1 MFMRIASKLNIVVLA
16 VLVSSV
22 AANYAVLKSTIQ
34 PRFDDIELTAASK
47 NHERVLEAIGAV
59 SEALR
64 ASAQDYAFWDS
75 CYQFA
80 LGNSVED
87 FVASTLTP
95 APKMLE
101 NVSVDVAVFLNRERQ
116 VLWAAGIDG
125 SSGASLTG
133 LVPDLMSV
141 KYRHPYLS
149 GTGSVFVSSGL
160 VHTHKGLAL
169 VAVAPIVKGDHTGE
183 PAGVVLMA
191 KLLKEAKIQDVT
203 GVYFASVG
211 VSRNTTLAPSQR
223 RTRTFQNTVE
233 TSSVI
238 VDIDGRPI
246 AKIKSHTPRDLSKA
260 GAAAINSAVLLMLIA
275 ASMVILALW
284 LFVRWVVVSRIVALK
299 EHFSTAVE
307 SGRICESR
315 SDNAADEIGEM
326 ARAFNRMATHV
337 NDMRDAIADSAYLS
351 GVSEWAAGTLHNV
364 RNALTPINMYALKV
378 QDLFDERWR
387 SNMRTALAQIELIG
401 IDPERREKLTS
412 YLLASSHRMLACAD
426 QTHKISDRII
436 ATSKTIEEIVGE
448 YENFGCRDT
457 QVLSLELREI
467 VEAVAKTVFEGRGAD
482 VRLEITQHR
491 ALARA
496 NRTIVRQ
503 ILSNL
508 FVNALEAMQ
517 NQKREQRVR
526 VEIETSDENGPID
539 VLIIDNGEGIPVDDL
554 RAIFERGYSTRRH
567 KKGGLGLHW
576 CANAAKAM
584 GGSLQAISD
593 GPGTGATLILSLPSL
608 TAERELEEAA

>member
-1 MFMRIASKLNIVVLA
+1 M
-16 VLVSSV
+16 
-22 AANYAVLKSTIQ
+22 T
-34 PRFDDIELTAASK
+34 
-47 NHERVLEAIGAV
+47 
-59 SEALR
+59 
-64 ASAQDYAFWDS
+64 
-75 CYQFA
+75 
-80 LGNSVED
+80 
-87 FVASTLTP
+87 
-95 APKMLE
+95 
-101 NVSVDVAVFLNRERQ
+101 
-116 VLWAAGIDG
+116 
-125 SSGASLTG
+125 
-133 LVPDLMSV
+133 
-141 KYRHPYLS
+141 
-149 GTGSVFVSSGL
+149 SGL

-169 VAVAPIVKGDHTGE
+169 IAVAPIVKGDHSGE

-191 KLLKEAKIQDVT
+191 KLLREAKLQDIT
-203 GVYFASVG
+203 GVHFATVG
-211 VSRNTTLAPSQR
+211 VSPASAALQEDR
-223 RTRTFQNTVE
+223 RIKKFQNTVE

-246 AKIKSHTPRDLSKA
+246 ARIKSHTPRDLSKA

-275 ASMVILALW
+275 ASTVILVLW
-284 LFVRWVVVSRIVALK
+284 LFVRRVVVSRIVALK
-299 EHFSTAVE
+299 EHFSSAVE

-315 SDNAADEIGEM
+315 SDNAADEIGDM

-387 SNMRTALAQIELIG
+387 TNMRTALAQIELAG
-401 IDPERREKLTS
+401 IEPERREKLTT

-457 QVLSLELREI
+457 QVLPIELREM
-467 VEAVAKTVFEGRGAD
+467 ADSVAKTVFEGRNAD
-482 VRLEITQHR
+482 VQLEITQNK

-503 ILSNL
+503 IVSNL
-508 FVNALEAMQ
+508 LVNAQEAMQ
-517 NQKREQRVR
+517 NQKRDKRVR
-526 VEIETSDENGPID
+526 IEIETNPEEGRIELH
-539 VLIIDNGEGIPVDDL
+539 VTDNGEGIAPDQL

-576 CANAAKAM
+576 CANAAKTM
-584 GGSLQAISD
+584 GGSLHAVSE
-593 GPGTGATLILSLPSL
+593 GPGTGATLVLSLPALSS
-608 TAERELEEAA
+608 ERDLEEAA

>member
-1 MFMRIASKLNIVVLA
+1 MRIASKLNIVVLA
-16 VLVSSV
+16 VLAASV
-22 AANYAVLKSTIQ
+22 AANYAVLKATIQ
-34 PRFDDIELTAASK
+34 PRFDDIELTAAAK
-47 NHERVLEAIGAV
+47 NHDRVLEAIGSV

-80 LGNSVED
+80 LGNDVSE

-101 NVSVDVAVFLNRERQ
+101 NVSVDAAVFLDRERR

-125 SSGASLTG
+125 SSGTSLVG
-133 LVPDLMSV
+133 LVPDLLGV
-141 KYRHPYLS
+141 KYRHPYLTDS
-149 GTGSVFVSSGL
+149 GPVAVTSGL

-191 KLLKEAKIQDVT
+191 KLLREAKLQDIT
-203 GVYFASVG
+203 GVYFATAG
-211 VSRNTTLAPSQR
+211 VSPETELLPQHR
-223 RTRTFQNTVE
+223 RVRKFQNAVE
-233 TSSVI
+233 TASVI

-260 GAAAINSAVLLMLIA
+260 GAAAINSAVLLMLLA
-275 ASMVILALW
+275 ASMVIMVLW

-299 EHFSTAVE
+299 DHFSSAVE
-307 SGRICESR
+307 SGRICESK

-387 SNMRTALAQIELIG
+387 TNMRTALAQIELVG
-401 IDPERREKLTS
+401 IEPERREKLTS

-426 QTHKISDRII
+426 QTYKISDRII

-448 YENFGCRDT
+448 YENFGVKDT
-457 QVLSLELREI
+457 QVLPIELREI
-467 VEAVAKTVFEGRGAD
+467 VDAVAKSVFEGRNAD
-482 VRLEITQHR
+482 VQLEITPHK
-491 ALARA
+491 ALVCA

-503 ILSNL
+503 IVSNL
-508 FVNALEAMQ
+508 FVNAQEAMQ
-517 NQKREQRVR
+517 NQKREKRVR
-526 VEIETSDENGPID
+526 IEIETFDDEGR
-539 VLIIDNGEGIPVDDL
+539 VELHVTDNGEGIAADQL
-554 RAIFERGYSTRRH
+554 RAVFERGFSTRRN

-584 GGSLQAISD
+584 GGSLHAASD
-593 GPGTGATLILSLPSL
+593 GPGTGATLVLCLPAL
-608 TAERELEEAA
+608 TAERDLEEAA

>member
-1 MFMRIASKLNIVVLA
+1 MRIASKLNIVMLA
-16 VLVSSV
+16 VLAASV
-22 AANYAVLKSTIQ
+22 VANYAVLKATIQ
-34 PRFDDIELTAASK
+34 PRFDDIELTAAAK
-47 NHERVLEAIGAV
+47 NHDRVLEAIGSV

-80 LGNSVED
+80 QGINVAE

-101 NVSVDVAVFLNRERQ
+101 NVAVDAAVFLDRDRN

-125 SSGASLTG
+125 SSGPSVAG
-133 LVPDLMSV
+133 LVPDLLSV
-141 KYRHPYLS
+141 KYRHPYLAGS
-149 GTGSVFVSSGL
+149 GPVAVTSGL

-169 VAVAPIVKGDHTGE
+169 IAVAPIVKGDHTGE

-191 KLLKEAKIQDVT
+191 KLLREAKLQDIT
-203 GVYFASVG
+203 GVSFATAG
-211 VSRNTTLAPSQR
+211 VSPDTALHPEDRSVRKFENA
-223 RTRTFQNTVE
+223 VE
-233 TSSVI
+233 TASIV

-246 AKIKSHTPRDLSKA
+246 AKIKSHTSRDLSKA
-260 GAAAINSAVLLMLIA
+260 GAAAINSAVLLMLLA
-275 ASMVILALW
+275 ATLVIMVLW
-284 LFVRWVVVSRIVALK
+284 LFVRWIVVSRIVALK
-299 EHFSTAVE
+299 NHFSSAVE
-307 SGRICESR
+307 SGRICESK
-315 SDNAADEIGEM
+315 SDNAPDEIGEM
-326 ARAFNRMATHV
+326 SRAFNRMATHV

-387 SNMRTALAQIELIG
+387 TNMRTALAQIELVG
-401 IDPERREKLTS
+401 IEPERREKLTS

-426 QTHKISDRII
+426 QTYKISDRII

-448 YENFGCRDT
+448 YENFGRKDT
-457 QVLSLELREI
+457 QILPIELRE
-467 VEAVAKTVFEGRGAD
+467 VVDSVAKSVFEGRNAD
-482 VRLEITQHR
+482 VQLEITPHKAQV
-491 ALARA
+491 RA

-503 ILSNL
+503 IISNL
-508 FVNALEAMQ
+508 LVNAQEAMQ
-517 NQKREQRVR
+517 AQKREKRVR
-526 VEIETSDENGPID
+526 IEIECLPEEDRVELYVT
-539 VLIIDNGEGIPVDDL
+539 DNGEGIEAGQL
-554 RAIFERGYSTRRH
+554 RAIFERGFSTRRH

-584 GGSLQAISD
+584 GGSLHALSD
-593 GPGTGATLILSLPSL
+593 GPGTGATLVLSLPAH
-608 TAERELEEAA
+608 TAERDMQEAA

>member
-1 MFMRIASKLNIVVLA
+1 MRIASKLNIVVLA
-16 VLVSSV
+16 VLAASV

-34 PRFDDIELTAASK
+34 PRFDDIELTAATK
-47 NHERVLEAIGAV
+47 NHDRVLEAIGSV

-80 LGNSVED
+80 LGNDVAE

-101 NVSVDVAVFLNRERQ
+101 NVSVDAAVFLDRDRR

-125 SSGASLTG
+125 STGTSSIG
-133 LVPDLMSV
+133 LVPDLMGV
-141 KYRHPYLS
+141 QYRHPYLS
-149 GTGSVFVSSGL
+149 GTGQVAVTSGL
-160 VHTHKGLAL
+160 VHTHKGLAI

-191 KLLKEAKIQDVT
+191 KLLREAKLQDIT
-203 GVYFASVG
+203 GVYFATVG
-211 VSRNTTLAPSQR
+211 VSPNSSLLPEQR
-223 RTRTFQNTVE
+223 KIRKFQNTVE

-238 VDIDGRPI
+238 FDIDGRPI
-246 AKIKSHTPRDLSKA
+246 SKIKSHTPRDLSKA

-275 ASMVILALW
+275 ASMVIMVLW

-315 SDNAADEIGEM
+315 SDDAADEIGDM
-326 ARAFNRMATHV
+326 SRAFNRMATHV

-387 SNMRTALAQIELIG
+387 SNMRTALAQIELVG

-426 QTHKISDRII
+426 QTHKITDRII
-436 ATSKTIEEIVGE
+436 ATGKTIEEIVGE
-448 YENFGCRDT
+448 YENFGSRDT
-457 QVLSLELREI
+457 QVLPIELRDI
-467 VEAVAKTVFEGRGAD
+467 VDGVAKTVFDGRAAD
-482 VRLEITQHR
+482 VQLEITPHK
-491 ALARA
+491 ALVRA

-503 ILSNL
+503 IVSNL
-508 FVNALEAMQ
+508 FVNAQEAMQ
-517 NQKREQRVR
+517 SQKREKRVR
-526 VEIETSDENGPID
+526 IAIETLPGQGRVELHIT
-539 VLIIDNGEGIPVDDL
+539 DNGEGIPADQL
-554 RAIFERGYSTRRH
+554 RTVFERGFSTRRH

-584 GGSLQAISD
+584 GGSLHAVSD
-593 GPGTGATLILSLPSL
+593 GPGTGATLVLSLPSL
-608 TAERELEEAA
+608 ATERDLEEAA